1 MNEPVFLFRP
11 QLIDVVAAAQT
22 AESYAAAIEA
32 INFQSENIDLA
43 ERFLQVVSL
52 STRPSEYLL
61 GGILSFLYLLT

>member
-22 AESYAAAIEA
+22 TESYAAAIEA